1 MIIRSYI
8 EAELLEESKV
18 IQQLDEA
25 MTLKF
30 TKKADVPENFKK
42 FASKMAGIFEEEMDK
57 KLGSGFFSAA
67 YGIRF
72 GNVKKK
78 IDSKAPK
85 NCYYISIPYKSIVR
99 KQTGEKAKFGDNF
112 FGSIPMI
119 ENYITG
125 VFKKC
130 GLKQFKN
137 SFGNSSGMWCKNS
150 DGCIFCC
157 NYSIDNGIVVYIRCI
172 EDSKR
177 NRAFLSG
184 GERFVKESTIT
195 KLMESYNPEFVE
207 L

>member
-1 MIIRSYI
+1 MIIRPYI
-8 EAELLEESKV
+8 EAELLEESEA

-30 TKKADVPENFKK
+30 TKKADVPESFKK

-137 SFGNSSGMWCKNS
+137 SFGNSSGMYCKNS

-177 NRAFLSG
+177 NRAFISG
-184 GERFVKESTIT
+184 GERFIKESTAT
-195 KLMESYNPEFVE
+195 KLMESYNPEFIE